1 MDPQGGRMTHIS
13 HTHASLRG
21 AALAALLTLVAGCA
35 VAPAFSVLPP
45 DPAPPPHLVAEAP
58 DRWIDRDV
66 VWGGM
71 IVEVRNYERYSE
83 IEVLAYPLDEKQRP
97 RLDLADQGR
106 FIALLPGYVEA
117 NDYPQGRFLSL
128 VGRITGERRSLL
140 RDQPRVWPEVDVDR
154 VFLWP
159 RDFRKPRA
167 NFGIGIGVQ
176 L

>member
-1 MDPQGGRMTHIS
+1 MKRILPTA
-13 HTHASLRG
+13 ASLRI
-21 AALAALLTLVAGCA
+21 ALLAPLFGLLASCA

-58 DRWIDRDV
+58 ERWIDRDV

-83 IEVLAYPLDEKQRP
+83 IELLAYPLDEKQRP
-97 RLDLADQGR
+97 LIDRADQGR
-106 FIALLPGYVEA
+106 FIALLPGYIEA

-159 RDFRKPRA
+159 RDFRQPRGR
-167 NFGIGIGVQ
+167 FSIGIGVQ